1 MLTRVY
7 GPHKKLLLNEIK
19 LEISN
24 LIQELDVEITKL
36 DTERSG
42 HIKVILE
49 GEDEEF
55 VENILSQKYGLVPK
69 VQDIH
74 PESVFRGQ
82 LIDVDKVGYGLYVD
96 IGIKRY
102 RKMDAL
108 VPLFKIRNQFNM
120 QNRPLRTITNAFVL
134 VEKLPV
140 EIKIIDFDTN
150 HNKIEAEFT
159 SSFQDRINSWI
170 NDDHE
175 RLLVMGTT
183 KAILDNALS
192 ESGHTVDI
200 YEIEKLGQFEY
211 SLRCKRST
219 RASGILAAIGPK
231 LKGIPMYIFIPKEV
245 EAKTNAKT

>member
-7 GPHKKLLLNEIK
+7 GPHRKMLLNAVD
-19 LEISN
+19 LEISKI
-24 LIQELDVEITKL
+24 IQELDVKITKL
-36 DTERSG
+36 NAERSG
-42 HIKVILE
+42 HIKAILE

-55 VENILSQKYGLVPK
+55 VENILLQKFGIVPK

-74 PESVFRGQ
+74 LGSVFRGQ
-82 LIDVDKVGYGLYVD
+82 LIDVGKVGYGLYVD
-96 IGIKRY
+96 IGIKRPQ
-102 RKMDAL
+102 KMDAL

-120 QNRPLRTITNAFVL
+120 QNRPLRTITNALVL
-134 VEKLPV
+134 VENLPV
-140 EIKIIDFDTN
+140 EIKIIDFDTS

-175 RLLVMGTT
+175 RLLVVGTS

-192 ESGHTVDI
+192 EAGHTVDI

-245 EAKTNAKT
+245 EAKMNA